1 MSIGW
6 KAATGN
12 VRASQV
18 VWIGWMVFPAGFPC
32 TTGKAHP
39 YTALQRLAVLL
50 PCALCP
56 LLSIHFS
63 SHGPSWP
70 LSAPSAC
77 TLPELS
83 CCAYEASYV
92 SASQEHWAVGRKGRV
107 RVPTLVP
114 FHAEE
119 GDPQEGL
126 SEARL
131 TEEWGAGSKDR
142 DPACCWSSQSFLSLP
157 VRVVIL

>member
-1 MSIGW
+1 MSLHRRSIGRW
-6 KAATGN
+6 GG
-12 VRASQV
+12 RA
-18 VWIGWMVFPAGFPC
+18 
-32 TTGKAHP
+32 
-39 YTALQRLAVLL
+39 
-50 PCALCP
+50 
-56 LLSIHFS
+56 
-63 SHGPSWP
+63 
-70 LSAPSAC
+70 
-77 TLPELS
+77 E
-83 CCAYEASYV
+83 
-92 SASQEHWAVGRKGRV
+92 SASQPGTVS
-107 RVPTLVP
+107 LVP